1 MATFIENENLYPT
14 GIYSLA
20 TSDPVKGGTLSG
32 SLDAPTDGQ
41 ANAQGQALAHRTAY
55 LRKRM
60 NPIGEVI
67 MWVGPLSNVPYGYLP
82 CNGSLVQ
89 RATYPEL
96 FAICGTAFGTSSSTD
111 FRVPDLR
118 GRFVRGADEG
128 SARDPDR
135 ASRTAMNTG
144 GATGNNI
151 GSVQADAFEAHVH
164 DINLNSGIGSTIV
177 PEAQINGTAGNYNTE
192 STGGSE
198 TRPVN
203 AYLNFIIKAFN

>member
-96 FAICGTAFGTSSSTD
+96 FAICGTAFGTSSSTN

-128 SARDPDR
+128 SERDPDR
-135 ASRTAMNTG
+135 ASRTAMATG